1 MAMKN
6 VFGENKKEENTM
18 TTGSI
23 YRPGN
28 TATAAKKEEKEAK
41 PEEKTGCDYCQIDD
55 SIKQLLTLSR
65 DDSDIRL
72 FMIGKSLFVADSEK
86 GDSWAGWGK
95 IAYCPMC
102 GRKLD

>member
-28 TATAAKKEEKEAK
+28 TAPAKKEEKEAK
-41 PEEKTGCDYCQIDD
+41 PEEKTGCEYCQIDD

-65 DDSDIRL
+65 D
-72 FMIGKSLFVADSEK
+72 DSEK

>member
-6 VFGENKKEENTM
+6 VFGENKKEENTL

-41 PEEKTGCDYCQIDD
+41 LEEKTGCEYCQIDD

-72 FMIGKSLFVADSEK
+72 FMIG
-86 GDSWAGWGK
+86 SWAGWGK

>member
-28 TATAAKKEEKEAK
+28 VGAKKEEKEVK
-41 PEEKTGCDYCQIDD
+41 PEETMGCEYCRIDD
-55 SIKQLLTLSR
+55 SIKQLMTLSR

>member
-28 TATAAKKEEKEAK
+28 AGAKKEEKETPA
-41 PEEKTGCDYCQIDD
+41 PNAEGCEYCQIDD

>member
-1 MAMKN
+1 MAIKN
-6 VFGENKKEENTM
+6 VFGENKENTM

-28 TATAAKKEEKEAK
+28 TAPAKKEEKEAK
-41 PEEKTGCDYCQIDD
+41 PEEKTGCEYCQIDD

>member
-28 TATAAKKEEKEAK
+28 AAGAKKEEKEASA
-41 PEEKTGCDYCQIDD
+41 PNAEGCEYCMIDD
-55 SIKQLLTLSR
+55 SIKQLMTLSR
-65 DDSDIRL
+65 DDRDIRL
-72 FMIGKSLFVADSEK
+72 FTIGKSLFVADSEK
-86 GDSWAGWGK
+86 GDSWAGWSK
-95 IAYCPMC
+95 IAFCPMC

>member
-6 VFGENKKEENTM
+6 VFGENKKEENAM

-28 TATAAKKEEKEAK
+28 AGAKKGEKEA
-41 PEEKTGCDYCQIDD
+41 PAPNAEGCEYCMIDD
-55 SIKQLLTLSR
+55 SIKQLMTLSR

>member
-1 MAMKN
+1 MSMKN

-28 TATAAKKEEKEAK
+28 TAPAKKEEKETK
-41 PEEKTGCDYCQIDD
+41 PVETGCEYCQIDD
-55 SIKQLLTLSR
+55 SIKQLMTLSR

>member
-6 VFGENKKEENTM
+6 VFGENKKQESTM

-28 TATAAKKEEKEAK
+28 ASPAKKEEKEIK
-41 PEEKTGCDYCQIDD
+41 QEEKTGCEYCQIDD

-72 FMIGKSLFVADSEK
+72 FMIGKSLFVADS
-86 GDSWAGWGK
+86 WAGWGK

>member
-28 TATAAKKEEKEAK
+28 ASPAKKEEKETK
-41 PEEKTGCDYCQIDD
+41 PVETGCKYCQIDD

-65 DDSDIRL
+65 DDCDIRL

-95 IAYCPMC
+95 IVYCPMC

>member
-1 MAMKN
+1 MAIKN

-28 TATAAKKEEKEAK
+28 TAPAKKEEKKAK
-41 PEEKTGCDYCQIDD
+41 PEEKTGCEYCQIDD

-65 DDSDIRL
+65 EDSDIRL